1 MVMSFS
7 LSWRYIGFSEFFRI
21 FILVYKV
28 DIYIWGDIVKIYY
41 FGSRINGY
49 VCIEKDRQ
57 VGKEMGWQ

>member
-49 VCIEKDRQ
+49 VCIEKDR
-57 VGKEMGWQ
+57 